1 MKVEPRTEVAGET
14 LPLSLA
20 ERIDAGCDR
29 FEAAWAD
36 GGRPS
41 LGDFLDE
48 PPGPGREAQF
58 TRLLALEIELRREHG
73 ERPTRDEYFARFPGL
88 GVQVEAAFD
97 VDPTV
102 WIDSHAP
109 PPARPTEAAATGRFG
124 DFELLGELGRGG
136 MGVVYKAHQA
146 RPDRVVALKTI
157 RSGKLASSAER
168 ERFRLEAEA
177 AAHLD
182 HPNIVT
188 VFEVG
193 EHADQVYFT
202 MRLVEG
208 ESLAARARRLD
219 DPTEAARLV
228 AVVARAVHH
237 AHQRGVLHRDLKPA
251 NILLD
256 EDGQPH
262 VTDFGLAKRL
272 EADGGATQ
280 SGTIVG
286 TPSYM
291 APEQAG
297 GTRGRLS
304 AAADVYSLGAIL
316 YELVTGRPPFKAG
329 TAVETVM
336 QVLEREPTPPGRI
349 HPGLPKAL
357 ELICLKCLEKAP
369 ERRYPT
375 ALALAEDLERLLRG
389 EEVEAER
396 LGLVPQLRR
405 WARREPKLAYGLAGL
420 VAIEVLILV
429 NAWADPQTNLD
440 HVAKVSAVLVVWGL
454 VKVLYQALSR
464 RPGWSRRV
472 PVAWVVTEVLLF
484 TVAVRV
490 VDGVTT
496 SLVVGYPLLV
506 ALAGLWSRESLV
518 WLSVGLSELGY
529 LALVVDAHFRDV
541 RWEHGNH
548 PDIFMCALVVIG
560 VGVAHQVK
568 RVRALTFFYERRRG
582 R

>member
-1 MKVEPRTEVAGET
+1 MVEPRTEVAGET
-14 LPLSLA
+14 LSLSLA

-29 FEAAWAD
+29 YEATWAA

-41 LGDFLDE
+41 LDDYLDE
-48 PPGPGREAQF
+48 PAGADREAQF
-58 TRLLALEIELRREHG
+58 ARLLALEVELRRAHG
-73 ERPTRDEYFARFPGL
+73 ERPTRAEYFARFPEFDVL
-88 GVQVEAAFD
+88 VEAAFD
-97 VDPTV
+97 GDPTV
-102 WIDSHAP
+102 WHESAP
-109 PPARPTEAAATGRFG
+109 PAPARPPEGPTAGRFG
-124 DFELLGELGRGG
+124 DYELLGELGRGG
-136 MGVVYKAHQA
+136 MGVVYKARQV
-146 RPDRVVALKTI
+146 RLDRVVALKTI
-157 RSGKLASSAER
+157 RSGNLASAAER

-208 ESLAARARRLD
+208 EGLAARARRFD
-219 DPTEAARLV
+219 DPSEAARLV

-251 NILLD
+251 NVLLD
-256 EDGQPH
+256 ADGQPH

-291 APEQAG
+291 APEQAA
-297 GTRGRLS
+297 GTRGRLTP
-304 AAADVYSLGAIL
+304 AADVYSLGAIL

-336 QVLEREPTPPGRI
+336 QVLEREPTPPGRL

-369 ERRYPT
+369 ERRYQS
-375 ALALAEDLERLLRG
+375 ALELADDLERLLRG

-396 LGLVPQLRR
+396 LGLVPRLRR

-420 VAIEVLILV
+420 VAIEALILV
-429 NAWADPQTNLD
+429 NARINPDTNPT
-440 HVAKVSAVLVVWGL
+440 HVALVSAVLVVWAI
-454 VKVLYQALSR
+454 VKVAYQALSR
-464 RPGWSRRV
+464 RPGWARRV
-472 PVAWVVTEVLLF
+472 PVAWVVTEVILF

-490 VDGVTT
+490 VDGVAT

-506 ALAGLWSRESLV
+506 SLAGLWSRESLV
-518 WLSVGLSELGY
+518 WLCVGLSELAY
-529 LALVVDAHFRDV
+529 LALAIEGDGRV
-541 RWEHGNH
+541 RWDHGNH

>member
-1 MKVEPRTEVAGET
+1 MIEPRTKIAGGT

-29 FEAAWAD
+29 YEATWAA
-36 GGRPS
+36 GGRPD
-41 LGDFLDE
+41 LDDYLDE
-48 PPGPGREAQF
+48 PAGAAREAQF
-58 TRLLALEIELRREHG
+58 ARLLALEIELRRMHG
-73 ERPTRDEYFARFPGL
+73 ERPTRTEYFARFPGFEA
-88 GVQVEAAFD
+88 QVEAAFE

-102 WIDSHAP
+102 WSDPAAP
-109 PPARPTEAAATGRFG
+109 APARPPERPATGRFG
-124 DFELLGELGRGG
+124 DYELLGELGRGG
-136 MGVVYKAHQA
+136 MGVVYRAKQA
-146 RPDRVVALKTI
+146 RLDRLVALKTI
-157 RSGKLASSAER
+157 RSGALASAAER

-208 ESLAARARRLD
+208 ESLAVRTRTVD
-219 DPTEAARLV
+219 DPREAARLV
-228 AVVARAVHH
+228 AIVARAVHH

-251 NILLD
+251 NVLLD
-256 EDGQPH
+256 ADGQPH

-291 APEQAG
+291 APEQAA
-297 GTRGRLS
+297 GTRGRLT

-336 QVLEREPTPPGRI
+336 QVLEREPTPPGRL

-369 ERRYPT
+369 ERRYQS
-375 ALALAEDLERLLRG
+375 ALELAEDLERLLRG

-396 LGLVPQLRR
+396 LGLVPRLRR

-429 NAWADPQTNLD
+429 NAWANPKTNLD
-440 HVAKVSAVLVVWGL
+440 HVAKVSAVLVVWAIA
-454 VKVLYQALSR
+454 KVVFQALSR
-464 RPGWSRRV
+464 RPGWSHRV
-472 PVAWVVTEVLLF
+472 PVAWVVVEVLLF
-484 TVAVRV
+484 TAAVRV
-490 VDGVTT
+490 VDGVST

-518 WLSVGLSELGY
+518 WLSVGLSELAY
-529 LALVVDAHFRDV
+529 LALAVDSYSRGV
-541 RWEHGNH
+541 EWEHGNH

-582 R
+582 K